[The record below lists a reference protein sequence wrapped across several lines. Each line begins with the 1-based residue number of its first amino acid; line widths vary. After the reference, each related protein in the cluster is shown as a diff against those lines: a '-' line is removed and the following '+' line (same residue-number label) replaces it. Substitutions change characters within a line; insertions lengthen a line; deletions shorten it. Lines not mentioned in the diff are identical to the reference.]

1 MRVQFRPEARA
12 EALEA
17 KAWYEAHAPGLGY
30 EFARALEAAIQS
42 AVRNPLAF
50 ASIEGESRRVLMRR
64 FPYSVVF
71 RLGPKSLLAA
81 LGEPMRAEG
90 ERRGWLYP
98 PAG

>member
-1 MRVQFRPEARA
+1 MRVQFRP

-17 KAWYEAHAPGLGY
+17 KAWYEAHVPGLGF

-50 ASIEGESRRVLMRR
+50 TTVEGECRRVLMRR

-71 RLGPKSLLAA
+71 RPGPKSMLIVAVFHHRREPSVLA
-81 LGEPMRAEG
+81 GRVG
-90 ERRGWLYP
+90 G
-98 PAG
+98 